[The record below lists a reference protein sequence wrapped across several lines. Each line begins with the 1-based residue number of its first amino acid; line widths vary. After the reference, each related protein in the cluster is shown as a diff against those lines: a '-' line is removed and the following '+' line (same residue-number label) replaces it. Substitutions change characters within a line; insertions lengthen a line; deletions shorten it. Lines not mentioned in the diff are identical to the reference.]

1 MSQVNNQTTMK
12 SVSSNYV
19 MALLPGLLLVGGIT
33 ALSIYAAGQP
43 AIAGLG
49 LSALT
54 LAIVLGMI
62 IGNVIYP
69 SISSRCD
76 AGVHLAKQKLLRLGI
91 ILYGFRLTFQQ
102 IADVGLNG
110 IIIDALTL
118 SSTFFLACWLGK
130 HIFKID
136 RQTTLLI
143 GAGSSICGAAAVM
156 AADPIVKSESGK
168 VAVAVATVVIFG
180 TIAMFLYPWLYQLDV
195 KYQLLNFSDNQF
207 GIYIGSTIHEVAQ
220 VVVAG
225 GAISDDA
232 GNNAVIAKMIRVM
245 MLAPFLLLLSGY
257 LKQNSKTE
265 ASTQNQTQKTSIV
278 IPWFAVLFIAVTAF
292 NSFDLLPHPVVSTLI
307 DIDTVMLSMAM
318 AALGLTTHV
327 SAIRQAGIKPMLL
340 AALLFIWLII
350 GGALINWFI
359 YQTGI

>member
-1 MSQVNNQTTMK
+1 MSQANNHTTIK

-19 MALLPGLLLVGGIT
+19 MASLPGLLLVGGIT
-33 ALSIYAAGQP
+33 ALSIYGAGQP
-43 AIAGLG
+43 VIAGLG

-54 LAIVLGMI
+54 LAIIIGMI
-62 IGNVIYP
+62 IGNVAYP
-69 SISSRCD
+69 AISSSCD

-102 IADVGLNG
+102 IADVGLSG

-118 SSTFFLACWLGK
+118 ISTFFLACWLGK

-136 RQTTLLI
+136 KQTTLLI

-180 TIAMFLYPWLYQLDV
+180 TIAMFLYPWLYRLDMN
-195 KYQLLNFSDNQF
+195 YQLLNFSDNQF

-225 GAISDDA
+225 GAISNDA
-232 GNNAVIAKMIRVM
+232 GNSAVITKMIRVM

-257 LKQNSKTE
+257 LKQSSKSE
-265 ASTQNQTQKTSIV
+265 EPAQGQTTSIV
-278 IPWFAVLFIAVTAF
+278 IPWFAILFIAVAAF
-292 NSFDLLPHPVVSTLI
+292 NSFDLLPHSIVNTLI
-307 DIDTVMLSMAM
+307 DIDTIMLSMAM

-340 AALLFIWLII
+340 AILLFIWLII
-350 GGALINWFI
+350 GGGFINWFI
-359 YQTGI
+359 YQIGL